1 MIGLALG
8 QFVFGPLSDVLGRKI
23 ALIILSVFVLAS
35 CSAIF
40 ITTFPIFLLIRLV
53 QGLTAGG
60 IVIAKAFAGDYY
72 QGNTL
77 AKFLAS
83 LMVVNGI
90 VTILMPLL
98 GGLSL
103 SLGSWR
109 IIFVILTAISMIM
122 LGGVTFNMP
131 TTHHFE
137 HVTSNFKHIFSD
149 FGRLLKRPKFII
161 PMFLQGLTYVML
173 FSFSSASPFI
183 TQKIYH
189 MTPQQ
194 FSVMIAINGIGLI
207 VVSQIV
213 ALLVERIHRFKILI
227 YLTFIQLIGVLLI
240 VFTLILQG
248 PLWLLLV
255 AF

>member
-1 MIGLALG
+1 MIIDMYLPALPAVQQQFNTSTSSIQLTLSFAMIGLALG
-8 QFVFGPLSDVLGRKI
+8 QFIFGPLSDVFGRKKI

-35 CSAIF
+35 CGAIF
-40 ITTFPIFLLIRLV
+40 ITTFPLFLLIRLV

-60 IVIAKAFAGDYY
+60 IIVIAKAFAGDYY

-131 TTHHFE
+131 TTHHSCLLY
-137 HVTSNFKHIFSD
+137 TSD
-149 FGRLLKRPKFII
+149 
-161 PMFLQGLTYVML
+161 
-173 FSFSSASPFI
+173 A
-183 TQKIYH
+183 
-189 MTPQQ
+189 
-194 FSVMIAINGIGLI
+194 AD
-207 VVSQIV
+207 
-213 ALLVERIHRFKILI
+213 E
-227 YLTFIQLIGVLLI
+227 
-240 VFTLILQG
+240 
-248 PLWLLLV
+248 
-255 AF
+255 

>member
-1 MIGLALG
+1 M
-8 QFVFGPLSDVLGRKI
+8 
-23 ALIILSVFVLAS
+23 
-35 CSAIF
+35 CAIF

-60 IVIAKAFAGDYY
+60 IIVIAKAFAGDYY

-131 TTHHFE
+131 TTHHSE
-137 HVTSNFKHIFSD
+137 HVTFLNIYFLTLDVYLNDQIYYS
-149 FGRLLKRPKFII
+149 
-161 PMFLQGLTYVML
+161 MFLQGLTYVML
-173 FSFSSASPFI
+173 FSF
-183 TQKIYH
+183 H
-189 MTPQQ
+189 
-194 FSVMIAINGIGLI
+194 
-207 VVSQIV
+207 
-213 ALLVERIHRFKILI
+213 
-227 YLTFIQLIGVLLI
+227 
-240 VFTLILQG
+240 
-248 PLWLLLV
+248 LLLRLSLRKYTI
-255 AF
+255 